1 MKSIRQKRKAVGRKS
16 LFRRFVYLYR
26 LTVVNEDEQR
36 RVFRMK
42 ISHFILT
49 TTVLVIA
56 LLGAWIGIEIY
67 RNSPKQR
74 GTSLEDYRIRQAI
87 VNEALRIDSLEQV
100 FEMQNRYITTL
111 QDIIAGTIRIDTVY
125 SVDSLA
131 RQRSELLMERTERE
145 ENFVRQYEEAERY
158 NITSQSQPVNDVLT
172 INMFRPTAGI
182 VNRSYNAMDSHLG
195 VDIVAS
201 PNQSVVSV
209 LDGTVLMANY
219 TSDMGYTIC
228 VVHPGE
234 LISVY
239 KHCESLLK
247 KAGDRVKQGDVVAL
261 VGSMTGNSLQS
272 SHLHFE
278 LWYQGQPLDP
288 EKYILFQR
296 NR

>member
-1 MKSIRQKRKAVGRKS
+1 MKSIHQKRKAVGRKS

-228 VVHPGE
+228 IVHPGE

-288 EKYILFQR
+288 EKYILFQ
-296 NR
+296 

>member
-42 ISHFILT
+42 ISPFILT

-288 EKYILFQR
+288 EKYILFQ
-296 NR
+296 